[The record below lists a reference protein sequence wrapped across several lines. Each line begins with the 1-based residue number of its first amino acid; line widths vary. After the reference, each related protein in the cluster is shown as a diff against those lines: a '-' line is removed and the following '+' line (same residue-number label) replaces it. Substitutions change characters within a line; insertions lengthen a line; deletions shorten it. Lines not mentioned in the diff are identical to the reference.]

1 MSGGVMVSTITSLR
15 LLWMDP
21 SMLLLEQPVN
31 PDPKYFPRL
40 IFIFASPST
49 GGREHVLQALKRTFG
64 RESSSGLRSRGR
76 VPLKATRPTKLQQ
89 LTSPG

>member
-15 LLWMDP
+15 LLWMGP
-21 SMLLLEQPVN
+21 SMLLFEQPVN

-40 IFIFASPST
+40 IVIFASPST
-49 GGREHVLQALKRTFG
+49 GGRGHVLQALKRTFG
-64 RESSSGLRSRGR
+64 RELMFVSGSRGR
-76 VPLKATRPTKLQQ
+76 VLLNATRPTRLQL